1 MSGEWE
7 DLATSNT
14 LQWSPT
20 LISDKQKEKERLTRL
35 VHARNIKT
43 DRLLRENATWQHEKH
58 LALTR
63 PDLQERTSCRKTSGM
78 ISCGLFIP
86 GKVQSSVATESMS
99 TSKFRPKRQGRLNSV
114 WFPSAPPH
122 EVLRPVSRSFQ
133 AEEDATQIAPNLKRT
148 MAVPISPPLRPP
160 DLADETDAVLWC
172 WPMQAQEP
180 SRFGIC
186 PVEPTLPNRPKTTP
200 TTSRQGQLGHLGHLG
215 HPGLEGDQKDQKE
228 KEQKDPKD
236 QTEKS
241 RFSRSCCAGK
251 ASPVQRS
258 GEMPKDAESC
268 RFKSF
273 NPSVVFHEKL
283 FSENQPLQNLS
294 IQAAPRIKDRALSP

>member
-133 AEEDATQIAPNLKRT
+133 AEEDATQIASNLKRT

-172 WPMQAQEP
+172 SPMQAQEP

-215 HPGLEGDQKDQKE
+215 HPGLEGTRRIRRRRNRMIRRIRLRSPGLVDHAVLARHPRSKGVGRCQKMQSLAGLKVST
-228 KEQKDPKD
+228 PRWFFMRSY
-236 QTEKS
+236 S
-241 RFSRSCCAGK
+241 RRINLFK
-251 ASPVQRS
+251 I
-258 GEMPKDAESC
+258 C
-268 RFKSF
+268 RFK
-273 NPSVVFHEKL
+273 L
-283 FSENQPLQNLS
+283 
-294 IQAAPRIKDRALSP
+294 RRG

>member
-7 DLATSNT
+7 DLAASNT

-35 VHARNIKT
+35 VHARNIET

-63 PDLQERTSCRKTSGM
+63 PDLQERTSCRKTSGT

-86 GKVQSSVATESMS
+86 GKVRSPIAAESMS
-99 TSKFRPKRQGRLNSV
+99 TSKFRPKRPGRLNSV

-122 EVLRPVSRSFQ
+122 EILRPVNRRFQ
-133 AEEDATQIAPNLKRT
+133 EEDASQIAPNLKRT

-172 WPMQAQEP
+172 WPMTPMTQEP
-180 SRFGIC
+180 SFGIC
-186 PVEPTLPNRPKTTP
+186 PVEPTLPKRPKTTP
-200 TTSRQGQLGHLGHLG
+200 TTSRQGQFGQGHS
-215 HPGLEGDQKDQKE
+215 GLEGQDQKE
-228 KEQKDPKD
+228 KDPKD

-241 RFSRSCCAGK
+241 RFRSCCGK
-251 ASPVQRS
+251 ASLVQRS
-258 GEMPKDAESC
+258 GEMPRDAESC

-294 IQAAPRIKDRALSP
+294 IQAAPRIKDRALSL